1 MIESASVSN
10 SSLSLYS
17 SYISLLSYSRTLY
30 ATNAV
35 VPAPTWSVV
44 DVVFN
49 EFLLIITTDGR
60 TEITVTPAPI
70 TPLTSDNAA
79 PTFIPVVVI
88 PVILFVCTPI
98 VPAVVESP
106 TNRVLK
112 FLVLSSLKPIWILTS
127 SPGLNPEIVDLIIES
142 YRNQFQ

>member
-1 MIESASVSN
+1 M
-10 SSLSLYS
+10 
-17 SYISLLSYSRTLY
+17 
-30 ATNAV
+30 
-35 VPAPTWSVV
+35 
-44 DVVFN
+44 
-49 EFLLIITTDGR
+49 
-60 TEITVTPAPI
+60 TPAPI

-112 FLVLSSLKPIWILTS
+112 FLVLSSLKPI
-127 SPGLNPEIVDLIIES
+127 
-142 YRNQFQ
+142 